1 MRKDRL
7 SIELSSLE
15 RRDSASVIVR
25 SVSYREAPSR
35 LIGPYGIHEDVSIVQ
50 SFFESGIGARDI
62 IETGNWVREF
72 ELRQKWLFFMN
83 GEAI

>member
-1 MRKDRL
+1 MGFMKTFL
-7 SIELSSLE
+7 LYNL
-15 RRDSASVIVR
+15 
-25 SVSYREAPSR
+25 
-35 LIGPYGIHEDVSIVQ
+35 
-50 SFFESGIGARDI
+50 FFESGIGARDI